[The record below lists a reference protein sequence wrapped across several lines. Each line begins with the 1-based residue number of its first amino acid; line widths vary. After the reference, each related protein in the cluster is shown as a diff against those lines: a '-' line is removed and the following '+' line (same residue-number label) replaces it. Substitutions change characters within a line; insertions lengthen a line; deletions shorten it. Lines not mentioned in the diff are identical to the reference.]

1 MSETSDSIFKSKLKN
16 QTLPDLVEEI
26 EGDFSSV
33 IGLLNQRSRT
43 QDKDSDILLDL
54 AILVSL
60 YAFELDL
67 ICRINHDLRPNKR
80 LVRDNEAEI
89 RNGLQTDQ
97 WEKTGLKS
105 EFAYVIAKL
114 DILREH
120 QTYNKSIFQKSYTE
134 QNRFGLK
141 VITWQQL
148 KQYQSYLKGF
158 YFHSKGNFDYQE
170 DNNFALAKKWYTK
183 SLYEA

>member
-1 MSETSDSIFKSKLKN
+1 MSETSVSIFNSKLKN

-67 ICRINHDLRPNKR
+67 ICRINHDLRPK
-80 LVRDNEAEI
+80 
-89 RNGLQTDQ
+89 
-97 WEKTGLKS
+97 
-105 EFAYVIAKL
+105 
-114 DILREH
+114 
-120 QTYNKSIFQKSYTE
+120 
-134 QNRFGLK
+134 
-141 VITWQQL
+141 
-148 KQYQSYLKGF
+148 
-158 YFHSKGNFDYQE
+158 
-170 DNNFALAKKWYTK
+170 
-183 SLYEA
+183 